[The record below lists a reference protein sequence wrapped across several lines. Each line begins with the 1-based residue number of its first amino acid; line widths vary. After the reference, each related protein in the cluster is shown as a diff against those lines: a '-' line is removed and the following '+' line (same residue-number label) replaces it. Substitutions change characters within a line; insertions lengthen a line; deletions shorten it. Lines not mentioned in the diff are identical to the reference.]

1 MKKSTRILALALTLV
16 FSLGLLT
23 GCGTQKT
30 ETPPET
36 TAPEAPATEEKQES
50 QGPVFVNL
58 AGASSSGTWFIY
70 LNAIATYLID
80 DYGWTVSCEST
91 SGTPEII
98 ELLGSGDFDFAFAN
112 GVNVSDAYKA
122 ENSKE
127 GSDPATYLR
136 SICYT
141 YGTVQHLVCRNDLDA
156 SSIKDLKGSRVCVG
170 VAGSNTEIT
179 FKNLLNFAGI
189 TYDDITPEYIDGS
202 QAIEALRNGQVD
214 AAIITGPLN
223 NANMTDV
230 MSSGDYRILDIP
242 ADVVDGMA
250 KNVNSSYY
258 SFTIPA
264 GTYNHQDKEV
274 VTMGTPNILI
284 THEGVDDEIVYKFL
298 QSIYKHQ
305 NELVDVNGA
314 IAEMSLENVET
325 GLVAPL
331 HDGAVKFFTEQGVKL
346 S

>member
-1 MKKSTRILALALTLV
+1 MKKSTRILALALSLL

-23 GCGTQKT
+23 GCGGQKADT
-30 ETPPET
+30 SPEKTPV
-36 TAPEAPATEEKQES
+36 EENQEP
-50 QGPVFVNL
+50 QGNQEKVFVNL
-58 AGASSSGTWFIY
+58 AGAGSSGTWFIY
-70 LNAIATYLID
+70 LNAIATYLMD
-80 DYGWTVSCEST
+80 DYGWVVSCEST

-98 ELLGSGDFDFAFAN
+98 ELMGSGDFDFAFAN
-112 GVNVSDAYKA
+112 GVNVSDAYNA

-141 YGTVQHLVCRNDLDA
+141 YGTVQHLVCRSDLNA
-156 SSIKDLKGSRVCVG
+156 SSIKDLKGTRICVG

-179 FKNLLNFAGI
+179 FQNLLKYADI
-189 TYDDITPEYIDGS
+189 TYDDITPEYIEGS

-230 MSSGDYRILDIP
+230 MSSGDYRILNIP
-242 ADVVDGMA
+242 VDVVDGMTE
-250 KNVNSSYY
+250 NVNSSYY
-258 SFTIPA
+258 PFTIPA
-264 GTYNHQDKEV
+264 GTYNHQDEDV

-284 THEGVDDEIVYKFL
+284 THDGVDEETVYKFL
-298 QSIYKHQ
+298 QSIYNHQ
-305 NELVDVNGA
+305 DELIDVNGA
-314 IAEMSLENVET
+314 IAEMSLENVKT

-331 HDGAVKFFTEQGVKL
+331 HDGAVRFFTEKGVDVG
-346 S
+346 